1 MITWGTG
8 DGLTRLRAIAADLSA
23 ALRAGEDFIPYSH
36 LGLTFAEIEKGRVEM
51 VWAPTAALLN
61 RGGIVHGGYIATA
74 LDEACGV
81 AAISLS
87 EPATPFVTMN
97 LNVDY
102 LRPLLVGSVY
112 RVIGTVQQSGGIRT
126 LTRTEISDSAGRL
139 CAQASGTLTP
149 NRKILSAAA
158 EARSGAGQ

>member
-8 DGLTRLRAIAADLSA
+8 DGLTRIRAIAADLAA
-23 ALRAGEDFIPYSH
+23 ALSTGEDFIPYSH
-36 LGLTFAEIEKGRVEM
+36 LGLTFAEVEKGRVELM
-51 VWAPTAALLN
+51 WTPSATVLN

-87 EPATPFVTMN
+87 EPATPFVTMQ
-97 LNVDY
+97 LSVDY

-112 RVIGTVQQSGGIRT
+112 RVVGTVQQSGSIRT
-126 LTRTEISDSAGRL
+126 LARTEISDSAGRL
-139 CAQASGTLTP
+139 CAQATGTLTP
-149 NRKILSAAA
+149 NRRILSAAA
-158 EARSGAGQ
+158 EARAGQ